1 MTTAIIGVGKIGS
14 GLARDL
20 VRGGER
26 VVLAALDESQ
36 AEALA
41 DELGDLATAAPA
53 RDAIAAT
60 DVVVLA
66 IWLSIRLV
74 PSASARTASP
84 SARFPREPP
93 PVPSSPDCCLLALA
107 T

>member
-26 VVLAALDESQ
+26 VVLAARDESQ

-41 DELGDLATAAPA
+41 DEFGD
-53 RDAIAAT
+53 
-60 DVVVLA
+60 
-66 IWLSIRLV
+66 W
-74 PSASARTASP
+74 
-84 SARFPREPP
+84 PP
-93 PVPSSPDCCLLALA
+93 PRRPATRSPPP
-107 T
+107 TS